1 VKGRAALISKG
12 LLKLVAEG
20 KVKVT
25 DKQIRIGKWKLVE
38 KRWRSE

>member
-1 VKGRAALISKG
+1 VRGRAALISKG

-25 DKQIRIGKWKLVE
+25 DKQIRIGKWKFSRKTMAV
-38 KRWRSE
+38 